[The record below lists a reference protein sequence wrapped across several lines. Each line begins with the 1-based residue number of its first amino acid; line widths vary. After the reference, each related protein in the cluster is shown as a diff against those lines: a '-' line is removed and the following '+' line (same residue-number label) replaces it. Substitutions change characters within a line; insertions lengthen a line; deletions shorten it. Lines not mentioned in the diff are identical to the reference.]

1 MYMIHNICYLHTNVP
16 KHTHTSILTFMALGQ
31 LCSSF
36 VPTSTSRFSFS
47 YKVKHSTPTLFSHRD
62 RNSLGM
68 EQSCTAFGAGL
79 HNWHVCTTRLALVSA
94 APLPGRSAPTGRSQI
109 LAAAQLAPS
118 SNFQV
123 SAHTFQGGAIVALVA
138 FRRGPTR
145 WQH

>member
-1 MYMIHNICYLHTNVP
+1 MYPYIRLQT
-16 KHTHTSILTFMALGQ
+16 LMALGQ

-36 VPTSTSRFSFS
+36 APTSTSRFSFS
-47 YKVKHSTPTLFSHRD
+47 YDVKRFTPTLFSHRD

-68 EQSCTAFGAGL
+68 EQSCTAFGAGPQ
-79 HNWHVCTTRLALVSA
+79 NWHACTTWLALVSA
-94 APLPGRSAPTGRSQI
+94 APLPGLSAPTGRSQI
-109 LAAAQLAPS
+109 LAAAQLAPP